1 MKINISKS
9 YDNFRM
15 LREDGAYYVDKTAI
29 IKKYLEDH
37 FDSAVLFAR
46 PRRFGKTL
54 TMTMFRDFLDIR
66 QDSRDIFEG
75 LEIMK
80 YSSVVDEYMNKY
92 PVVFISLK
100 EIYGENIS
108 DIEDS
113 FKLVVSQICKTME
126 FLLESDNIGDSDKK
140 IFKSIINQ
148 EANRANTIAALDLL
162 VRMLKNYY
170 DKRVFVIIDEYD
182 VPMAKTLGTEAYEPT
197 RDMIAHMLSYVCKTN
212 DNVKAVIL
220 SGCLF
225 TVKNST
231 YTGVNNIIPH
241 TVLSPLFA
249 GDIGFTNEDVKK
261 LLEDAN
267 ISDKYEL
274 VKEWYNGYL
283 FGREEMYCPWD
294 VLNFVSSVIDGTYS
308 EAMGPKS
315 YWVNT
320 SETAITILRGFLG
333 KVPNVME
340 DFETLLAGECIY
352 YTVNENLPYHRMHE
366 NGANIWSALVETG
379 YLTKAVKEEMP
390 RMPLR
395 IPNKEIKEVFRQEVK
410 TFFEDKIENQFVD
423 DLDKALWNKD
433 IAAAETSLN
442 QILEATLSFYHEYHE
457 YSYHLLLDGF
467 FTGLEYR
474 VLSEQETGY
483 GRSDLIILDPARS
496 RSMILEIKHAK
507 DDNELETALEEAAS
521 QIIDKKY
528 DSILKYQDYKT
539 IVRYGVS
546 CSGKKAKI
554 KLV

>member
-9 YDNFRM
+9 YDNFRI
-15 LREDGAYYVDKTAI
+15 LREEGAYYVDKTAI
-29 IKKYLEDH
+29 IKKYLEDY

-92 PVVFISLK
+92 PVLFVSLK
-100 EIYGENIS
+100 ELYGTTYEGMFQNYKIIIS
-108 DIEDS
+108 
-113 FKLVVSQICKTME
+113 KLCEELK
-126 FLLESDNIGDSDKK
+126 FLLDSDKVSEPSK
-140 IFKSIINQ
+140 IFFQKLYYQ
-148 EANRANTIAALDLL
+148 EAADENTIQALDLISQ
-162 VRMLKNYY
+162 MLRQHY
-170 DKRVFVIIDEYD
+170 DKQVFVIIDEYD

-197 RDMIAHMLSYVCKTN
+197 RDMVAHMLSYVCKTN

-261 LLEDAN
+261 LLEDAK
-267 ISDKYEL
+267 IEDKYEL

-315 YWVNT
+315 YWLDSQEAYVSNIRELCKKDT
-320 SETAITILRGFLG
+320 YISKCI
-333 KVPNVME
+333 
-340 DFETLLAGECIY
+340 ETLLVGESVDQP
-352 YTVNENLPYHRMHE
+352 VNENISYERTQ
-366 NGANIWSALVETG
+366 NGFGVWTRLVEAG
-379 YLTKAVKEEMP
+379 YLTKDIKESFS

-395 IPNKEIKEVFRQEVK
+395 IPNRAMRENIK
-410 TFFEDKIENQFVD
+410 KICTC
-423 DLDKALWNKD
+423 K
-433 IAAAETSLN
+433 IA
-442 QILEATLSFYHEYHE
+442 
-457 YSYHLLLDGF
+457 
-467 FTGLEYR
+467 
-474 VLSEQETGY
+474 
-483 GRSDLIILDPARS
+483 
-496 RSMILEIKHAK
+496 
-507 DDNELETALEEAAS
+507 
-521 QIIDKKY
+521 
-528 DSILKYQDYKT
+528 
-539 IVRYGVS
+539 
-546 CSGKKAKI
+546 
-554 KLV
+554 